1 MYWACPNPFRLS
13 ITVLKLDDILVVSLE
28 QAVAAPFCSNRLA
41 HAGARVIK
49 VERAEGDFARGYDSA
64 VNGESAYFIWLNQG
78 KESLVMDIKDETDT
92 ELLHRL
98 LARADVFIQNLAP
111 GAAQRAGFGSEAM
124 QQRYPGLICCD
135 ISGYGDQGE
144 YSRMKAYDLLV
155 QCESGM
161 ASITGTADAPGRIG
175 VSACDINCG
184 QQAYAAIL
192 EALIE
197 REHSGAG
204 CVIKV
209 SLFDGMA
216 EWLAVPLLHFDYA
229 GKIQSRVGINHATIS
244 PYGAYRCGDG
254 LDIVL
259 AIQNER
265 EWRNF
270 CTGVLGDETLADDDR
285 LKSNQLRVTNRAYVD
300 ELILEQFMQIDQA
313 AAVEQLSR
321 AGIAYGRL
329 NDIAGLSEHPQLRRV
344 HIDTPSG
351 EAQVVAVAAMRSN
364 QSEVSSRVPSI
375 GEHSDAIRNEFSSSA
390 NRSWDNTNGNNR
402 ME

>member
-1 MYWACPNPFRLS
+1 MLNLNN
-13 ITVLKLDDILVVSLE
+13 ILVVSLE

-49 VERAEGDFARGYDSA
+49 LERTEGDFARDYDNV
-64 VNGESAYFIWLNQG
+64 VNGESAYFVWLNQG
-78 KESLVMDIKDETDT
+78 KESLEINIKDPTDA
-92 ELLHRL
+92 ELLHRI
-98 LARADVFIQNLAP
+98 LAKADVFVQNLAP
-111 GAAQRAGFGSEAM
+111 GAATRAGFGSETLR
-124 QQRYPGLICCD
+124 QRYPRLICCD
-135 ISGYGDQGE
+135 ISGYGDDGE
-144 YSRMKAYDLLV
+144 YSSMKAYDLLV

-197 REHSGAG
+197 REQSSEG

-216 EWLAVPLLHFDYA
+216 EWLAVPLLHYDYS
-229 GKIQSRVGINHATIS
+229 GRIQPRVGINHATIS
-244 PYGAYRCGDG
+244 PYGAYRCSDG

-265 EWRNF
+265 EWLNF
-270 CTGVLGDETLADDDR
+270 CEHVLGDKSLAQDAR
-285 LKSNQLRVTNRAYVD
+285 LENNQARVANRDFVD
-300 ELILEQFMQIDQA
+300 ASIGAVLIQLDQSDAAELLQ
-313 AAVEQLSR
+313 R

-329 NDIAGLSEHPQLRRV
+329 NDMAGLSQHPQLRRV
-344 HIDTPSG
+344 SVETPSG
-351 EAQVVAVAAMRSN
+351 EASIVSVAAMRSGEA
-364 QSEVSSRVPSI
+364 EVAGRVPAI
-375 GEHSDAIRNEFSSSA
+375 GEHSESIRNEFS
-390 NRSWDNTNGNNR
+390 
-402 ME
+402 

>member
-1 MYWACPNPFRLS
+1 M
-13 ITVLKLDDILVVSLE
+13 LKLDDILVVSLE

-78 KESLVMDIKDETDT
+78 KESLVMDIKDETDVG
-92 ELLHRL
+92 LLHRL

-111 GAAQRAGFGSEAM
+111 GAALRAGFGSEAM

-161 ASITGTADAPGRIG
+161 ASITGTAEAPGRIG

-197 REHSGAG
+197 RENSGAG

-216 EWLAVPLLHFDYA
+216 EWLAVPLLHYDYA

-270 CTGVLGDETLADDDR
+270 CAGVLGDETLADDDR

-344 HIDTPSG
+344 RIDTPSG

-364 QSEVSSRVPSI
+364 QTEASPRVPSI
-375 GEHSDAIRNEFSSSA
+375 GEHSDAIRNEFSSSV
-390 NRSWDNTNGNNR
+390 NRSGDNTNGNNR